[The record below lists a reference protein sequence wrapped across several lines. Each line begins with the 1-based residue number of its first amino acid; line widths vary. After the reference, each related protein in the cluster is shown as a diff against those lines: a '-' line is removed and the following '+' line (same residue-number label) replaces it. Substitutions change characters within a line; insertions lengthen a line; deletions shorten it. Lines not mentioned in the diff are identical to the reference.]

1 MYKEAEQAYVKVLE
15 LENTDDQELEEEL
28 NKVRALQLQ
37 VKYLLYFQTPH
48 VYN

>member
-15 LENTDDQELEEEL
+15 LENTDDQELEDEL

-37 VKYLLYFQTPH
+37 VK
-48 VYN
+48 